1 MEAYGMVVKME
12 MRIYVAKSFIDGMML
27 VIVVKMNELYWSNHK
42 MNIYNKLIKYET
54 SYDKYR
60 YWNNLEWLYN

>member
-1 MEAYGMVVKME
+1 MEAHGMVVKME

-42 MNIYNKLIKYET
+42 MNIDNKLIKYET
-54 SYDKYR
+54 SYDKYG